1 MVVMGMIGKVI
12 YPDKVILNVETLE
25 SGIKLIWC
33 DHTVNSIIDRVEEMN
48 KYGVSVSKQ

>member
-33 DHTVNSIIDRVEEMN
+33 DHTVNSIVDRIEEMERH
-48 KYGVSVSKQ
+48 GVSGTI